1 MSGNFGS
8 ATTLTAVPAA
18 ECFTDLTQNCFNYA
32 LLGRQAFQMLGALTN
47 HVEAFRMRYSELASA
62 EDTLSTLLARVIEK

>member
-1 MSGNFGS
+1 MP
-8 ATTLTAVPAA
+8 ATATAAWLVASDASLRLTAGS
-18 ECFTDLTQNCFNYA
+18 NYA

-47 HVEAFRMRYSELASA
+47 HVEAFRMRYSELDSA